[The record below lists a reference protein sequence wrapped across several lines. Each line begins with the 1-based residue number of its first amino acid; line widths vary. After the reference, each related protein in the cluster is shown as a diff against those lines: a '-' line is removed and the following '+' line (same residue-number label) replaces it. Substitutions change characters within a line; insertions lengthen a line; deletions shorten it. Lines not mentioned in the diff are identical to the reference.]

1 METKL
6 ARIAEISKER
16 PKEVFTSV
24 YHLINLELLML
35 VINFIVGRIIWI
47 CTKTQLLDKK
57 ILKNYWQ
64 IMEMIL

>member
-1 METKL
+1 MSTKIT
-6 ARIAEISKER
+6 RINQIAKER